1 MSDSGA
7 AYLKD
12 EENLIG
18 ALIVKPEA
26 IYTAQEY
33 VSATDFVSSGFSQV
47 FFSIQALLKKGVP
60 LDSSTIA
67 IELDR
72 IKVLDL
78 VGGVT
83 RLVELMRD
91 GMPHHVQY
99 YSEQVAKASKRRK
112 LRRVVADLAKQCES
126 DNFDPVEF
134 AGELSAASTIIDG
147 AGAEQ
152 KRLGLVLDEFLE
164 VCEAN
169 RQSKETSVFRTG
181 IGRLDESLFGGLPA
195 GYITIGARPNI
206 GKSAMG
212 AEIALRPARD
222 RNEPTLFVSLEMS
235 FRQFALR
242 FMLRGTTLKTS
253 DINQSTY
260 TDSQL
265 NEMLKVASDH
275 HNCPMEFWHK
285 PGASIAAIES
295 RIRSDVA
302 RRGCKLVV
310 IDYIQLI
317 KAPGS
322 IIDRRLQVSHVS
334 NEISRISKQL
344 SIPIVVL
351 SQVGRASEGEP
362 PTLSHLKESGS
373 IEEDSDIVMLLHR
386 EDRASEKLEVY
397 IAKFRDGEMSKTEL
411 AMRRGA
417 VYSTDERAFEVG
429 SELTS
434 YGKEPF

>member
-1 MSDSGA
+1 MGDHKAG
-7 AYLKD
+7 YLKD

-91 GMPHHVQY
+91 GMPHHAQY
-99 YSEQVAKASKRRK
+99 YSEQVAKASQRRK
-112 LRRVVADLAKQCES
+112 LRRVVGDLAKQCES
-126 DNFDPVEF
+126 DDFDPTEF

-147 AGAEQ
+147 AGVEQ
-152 KRLGLVLDEFLE
+152 KRLGVVLDEFLE

-169 RQSKETSVFRTG
+169 RQTKLTSVFKTG
-181 IGRLDESLFGGLPA
+181 ISRLDESLFGGLPA
-195 GYITIGARPNI
+195 GYITIGARPSI

-242 FMLRGTTLKTS
+242 FMLRGTTLKAS

-265 NEMLKVASDH
+265 NEMLQVASDH

-317 KAPGS
+317 KAPGG
-322 IIDRRLQVSHVS
+322 ITDRRLQVSHVS

-344 SIPIVVL
+344 NIPIVVL
-351 SQVGRASEGEP
+351 AQVGRAAEGEA

-411 AMRRGA
+411 AIRRGA
-417 VYSTDERAFEVG
+417 VYSTDERLFEVG

-434 YGKEPF
+434 YNKGPF